1 VPAVFRRG
9 SFGPTR
15 RRSASRCISCTAS
28 LAADPLRPSAGGASP
43 PESRPLTPRVAV
55 WVRRGLSRPT
65 PAPRF
70 ARLAPGQRGTP
81 HRQGHP
87 HPRLF
92 KARTSRRPETPSIGS
107 GPRPCD
113 RGGRLHANWFVCVPS
128 PGTLSRAAMGSAA
141 VRGGGSPPHAT
152 PPVPGRLS
160 TPARLAGEMLLTD
173 FCNRRA
179 TRAPV
184 GFLDSRGDR
193 RACALLTASDGAE
206 PQRTARVK
214 TCLTARHELQPLRC
228 TRLAGPVS
236 ACAHA
241 GRRLRMP
248 PDPAGLPIV
257 SSPRDGT
264 PRPRRCLPWDG
275 PNVTA
280 FDTLVA
286 TRVRR
291 SAAHAARTAFTMASS
306 KAMAGSDPRRLP
318 SPSASLDHPACA
330 ERSRTRDPPPIP
342 RLCRPGPASGAP
354 SPPAPEGGGAR
365 PCRFR
370 TLITSGRTWPRA
382 ARRLLQSK

>member
-1 VPAVFRRG
+1 VSRCGSDAGSLGPRQHLVSPVLRRASEAPHIARATRIRACLRRERRG
-9 SFGPTR
+9 DPR
-15 RRSASRCISCTAS
+15 R
-28 LAADPLRPSAGGASP
+28 LPSARG
-43 PESRPLTPRVAV
+43 
-55 WVRRGLSRPT
+55 RGLATAVEDFTQTGSRT
-65 PAPRF
+65 FRLPAPFHVLRWDPPPS
-70 ARLAPGQRGTP
+70 AVVDLRLTL
-81 HRQGHP
+81 
-87 HPRLF
+87 PRRCP
-92 KARTSRRPETPSIGS
+92 K
-107 GPRPCD
+107 
-113 RGGRLHANWFVCVPS
+113 
-128 PGTLSRAAMGSAA
+128 
-141 VRGGGSPPHAT
+141 
-152 PPVPGRLS
+152 RLS
-160 TPARLAGEMLLTD
+160 APAQLTGEMLLTD